1 MKDLIIILFIVHLSS
16 CTKDYEQV
24 NTIYPTSSTV
34 TLDKKEDW
42 SNPVFIKG
50 SSFGDIINALYRIGD
65 FQLLLKLT
73 DSTSR
78 ATMTDA
84 QIITSY
90 KNMGLGFNMTLVSMA
105 NVNNNHTLN
114 YRVEVNAT
122 NQIIQMPIVIEK
134 DTVRLQL
141 IPFKNELQKLNR

>member
-50 SSFGDIINALYRIGD
+50 THSEI
-65 FQLLLKLT
+65 
-73 DSTSR
+73 
-78 ATMTDA
+78 
-84 QIITSY
+84 
-90 KNMGLGFNMTLVSMA
+90 
-105 NVNNNHTLN
+105 
-114 YRVEVNAT
+114 
-122 NQIIQMPIVIEK
+122 
-134 DTVRLQL
+134 
-141 IPFKNELQKLNR
+141 